1 MFSFILN
8 LKTSKRFIA
17 VAVLVLTG
25 FILAAQNEFDKPLP
39 LDPEVRMGKLKNG
52 LTYYIRKNSKPEK
65 RVEFRLAVNAG
76 SILEDDNQQG
86 LAHFVEHMAFNG
98 TKHFEKNE
106 LVHYLQSVGMNFGP
120 ELNAFTSFDETVY
133 MLTIP
138 TDSAEVLKKGFQIME
153 DWAHNLLFDTAEI
166 NKERGVL
173 VEEWRLGRGPF
184 QRMEDKY
191 IPVLFNGSRYAERL
205 PIGKKEII
213 EGADYGTIKKFYT
226 DWYRPDLMAFIVVG
240 DIDVAA
246 TEKTIQE
253 MFGRIPAVKKPR
265 PRSRF
270 EIPDHQQTLLA
281 IASDKE
287 APYTIVQVVCKTNAS
302 PKKTYAYYKQYL
314 ISQLIT
320 GMINQRLNELKEKAD
335 PSLLYSVS
343 YFGSSLTR
351 EKSAYVCAGIVP
363 ETGIER
369 GIQTLL
375 EENERIIRHGF
386 TQGELDRQKKSTFT
400 YYENAFNER
409 DKTDSKNY
417 AQEYVSHFLTQEPSP
432 GIAFEFEFIKKYL
445 DGITLEEI
453 NDFARKIIRKDNR
466 VIIIQSP
473 EKEQLAMP
481 TESAI
486 YELIAKVETSAVE
499 PYVDKTSGLTLMAEM
514 PVPGKIMMTRK
525 REDLGITE
533 MTLANGAKVILK
545 PTDFKNDEIL
555 FRAFSAGG
563 YSVYPEND
571 FMSASNAAD
580 IVRECGVATF
590 SPTEISKLLAGRKL
604 NLSPYISAYYEGFN
618 GSSVPKD
625 IEPMLQLLYLYF
637 TQPRKD
643 AELFQSF
650 INKQKGIVT
659 NLLSEP
665 ENFFNDKFTR
675 IKTQNNPRVETIPS
689 IDEIDKINF
698 DRVFEIYKDRF
709 SDASDFVFFFVGAFS
724 IDSIKPLIE
733 KYIASLPSL
742 RRSESWQDMGIRA
755 PESTTDKA
763 LYKGTDPKS
772 IVALYMESN
781 ATWLPEDAYMFDVLK
796 SLLQIRYNDILR
808 EEMSGVYGFDIDLNL
823 IRVPFEHYEFT
834 LYIPCS
840 PENTDKLTRAAID
853 EIIRIQKEG
862 VRNEDIL
869 KVKETERREIE
880 KEMKENGPW
889 IGKLVEIYRNNDPG
903 IITQY
908 EERINKISSEEIQR
922 IARKIDV
929 NKYVRVVLYPE
940 TKKN

>member
-1 MFSFILN
+1 MNKFILNQWKKFAAFSFILF
-8 LKTSKRFIA
+8 TCF
-17 VAVLVLTG
+17 VLS
-25 FILAAQNEFDKPLP
+25 AQNESDKPLP
-39 LDPEVRMGKLKNG
+39 FDPDVRMGKLKNG
-52 LTYYIRKNSKPEK
+52 LTYYIRKNNKPEK

-76 SILEDDNQQG
+76 SILEDPDQLG

-98 TKHFEKNE
+98 TKNFEKNE
-106 LVHYLQSVGMNFGP
+106 LVHYLQSIGMKFGP

-138 TDSAEVLKKGFQIME
+138 ADSAEVLKKGFQIME

-205 PIGKKEII
+205 PIGKREVL

-253 MFGRIPAVKKPR
+253 MFGRIPATKKPR
-265 PRSRF
+265 PRPRF
-270 EIPDHQQTLLA
+270 EVPDHQQTLIA
-281 IASDKE
+281 ITSDKE
-287 APYTIVQVVCKTNAS
+287 APYSIVQVICKINPNQKT
-302 PKKTYAYYKQYL
+302 TYAYYKQYL

-320 GMINQRLNELKEKAD
+320 GMVNQRLNELKEKAD
-335 PSLLYSVS
+335 PALLYSVS
-343 YFGSSLTR
+343 YFGSSWIR
-351 EKSAYVCAGIVP
+351 EKNAYICAGIVP

-386 TQGELDRQKKSTFT
+386 MQGELDRQKKSTFT

-417 AQEYVSHFLTQEPSP
+417 AQEYVSHFLTKEPSP

-445 DGITLEEI
+445 DSITLEEI
-453 NDFARKIIRKDNR
+453 NEFARKIIRKDNR
-466 VIIIQSP
+466 VIIIQTP
-473 EKEQLAMP
+473 EKEEVKIP
-481 TESAI
+481 SESDV
-486 YELIAKVETSAVE
+486 YGLIAKVEASAVD
-499 PYVDKTSGLTLMAEM
+499 PYVDKMSGLSLMTEI
-514 PVPGKIMMTRK
+514 PVAGKIMLTRK
-525 REDLGITE
+525 KEDMGITE

-555 FRAFSAGG
+555 FRAFSPGG
-563 YSVYPEND
+563 YSVYPETD

-580 IVRECGVATF
+580 IIRECGVASFT
-590 SPTEISKLLAGRKL
+590 PTEISKLLAGKKL
-604 NLSPYISAYYEGFN
+604 SLSPYISAYFEGFS
-618 GSSVPKD
+618 GSAVPKD
-625 IEPMLQLLYLYF
+625 LEPMLQLLHLYF
-637 TQPRKD
+637 TAPRKD
-643 AELFQSF
+643 LELFQSY
-650 INKQKGIVT
+650 ISKQKGIIA

-665 ENFFNDKFTR
+665 ENYFSDKFMR
-675 IKTQNNPRVETIPS
+675 IKTQNNPRVEAIPTIE
-689 IDEIDKINF
+689 DIDKINPE
-698 DRVFEIYKDRF
+698 RVYDIYKERF

-724 IDSIKPLIE
+724 VDSIKPLIE

-742 RRSESWQDMGIRA
+742 HKSESWKDMGIRA
-755 PESTTDKA
+755 PVSTIDTA
-763 LYKGTDPKS
+763 LYKGSDPKS
-772 IVALYMESN
+772 IVALYMESS
-781 ATWLPEDAYMFDVLK
+781 ATWIPEDAYMFDVLK
-796 SLLQIRYNDILR
+796 SLLQMRYIDVLR

-823 IRVPFEHYEFT
+823 VKVPYEHYEFT

-840 PENTDKLTRAAID
+840 PENTDKLTKAALN
-853 EIIRIQKEG
+853 EIIKIQNEG
-862 VRNEDIL
+862 VSNEDIL
-869 KVKETERREIE
+869 KVKETERMEKQ

-889 IGKLVEIYRNNDPG
+889 IGNLVEIYRNSDPG

-908 EERINKISSEEIQR
+908 EERINRISSAEIQR
-922 IARKIDV
+922 IARKIDI
-929 NKYVRVVLYPE
+929 NRYVRVVLYPE
-940 TKKN
+940 QKMK